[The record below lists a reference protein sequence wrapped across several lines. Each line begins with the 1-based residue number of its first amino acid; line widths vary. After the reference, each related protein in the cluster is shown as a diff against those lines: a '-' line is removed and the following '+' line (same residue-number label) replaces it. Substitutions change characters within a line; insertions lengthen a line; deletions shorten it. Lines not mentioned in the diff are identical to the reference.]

1 MTSSQLLS
9 LNNVDVTVQQH
20 PSSLQLDFVLA
31 TGITQTLTVP
41 LVAPA
46 QGVDKEN
53 VCTSVAVPSKIVRA
67 TSNFYDEQG
76 RRRRRRRARR
86 PSSSKA
92 HMKPHPLL
100 QEDQVREIKLLLADK
115 EERSKHPS
123 DYSYHKMLGEIWGVT
138 GSNIRSI
145 DKGNTWA
152 HITI

>member
-9 LNNVDVTVQQH
+9 LSNVDVTVLQH
-20 PSSLQLDFVLA
+20 PSTLQMDFVLA

-41 LVAPA
+41 LIVPSSSLDVEK
-46 QGVDKEN
+46 G
-53 VCTSVAVPSKIVRA
+53 CTTLVVPSKVTRA
-67 TSNFYDEQG
+67 NSNFYDEQG
-76 RRRRRRRARR
+76 RRRRRRRAVRAVR
-86 PSSSKA
+86 KGSNMQPN
-92 HMKPHPLL
+92 PLL

-123 DYSYHKMLGEIWGVT
+123 DYAYHKMLGEIWGVT

-152 HITI
+152 HVVI